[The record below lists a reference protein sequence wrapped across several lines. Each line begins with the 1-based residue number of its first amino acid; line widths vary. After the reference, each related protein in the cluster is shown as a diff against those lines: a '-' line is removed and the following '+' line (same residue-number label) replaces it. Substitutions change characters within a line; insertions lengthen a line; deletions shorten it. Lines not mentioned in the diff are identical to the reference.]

1 MDLFNRFDIAFDLR
15 GSFRVVDIP
24 MDSAPLPSDIG
35 DQLRKLVIDLMH
47 SEGIAVINLDIV
59 NIHKEVIEDV

>member
-1 MDLFNRFDIAFDLR
+1 MELFKSFDIAFDMR

-24 MDSAPLPSDIG
+24 LDSAPLPSDIG
-35 DQLRKLVIDLMH
+35 DQLRELVIDLMH
-47 SEGIAVINLDIV
+47 SEGIAVVNLDIV